1 MKQRTDYYEQIAKQE
16 EKSAKLKREIDREF
30 SPEDRKLNMIKRT
43 LKLREG
49 E

>member
-16 EKSAKLKREIDREF
+16 EKSAKLKKEIDRET
-30 SPEDRKLNMIKRT
+30 SCEDRRINMANRIKR
-43 LKLREG
+43 LREN